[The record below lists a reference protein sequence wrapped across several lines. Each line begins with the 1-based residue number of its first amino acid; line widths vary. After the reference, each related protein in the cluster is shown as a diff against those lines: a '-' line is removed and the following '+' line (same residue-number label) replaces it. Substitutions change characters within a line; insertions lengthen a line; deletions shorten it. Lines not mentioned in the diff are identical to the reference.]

1 MRVTLFEFIHLRT
14 VLIFESAH
22 FPGMHRVHNVSIAM
36 QLRVY
41 SRVISN
47 IYFPPNSVS
56 DNSILSKRESHGTP
70 HLALRG
76 AFGNQ
81 WSFGGIQIC
90 REYQSYSL

>member
-1 MRVTLFEFIHLRT
+1 MY
-14 VLIFESAH
+14 
-22 FPGMHRVHNVSIAM
+22 PIAM
-36 QLRVY
+36 QLPVC
-41 SRVISN
+41 SRVIQN
-47 IYFPPNSVS
+47 ISSLPNSVRDDS
-56 DNSILSKRESHGTP
+56 FLGKRESHETP